1 MNQSDTPNQPDART
15 RLLEAAT
22 AIFLE
27 EGYRASV
34 DRIAARAGVAK
45 QTLYNYFPRKDDL
58 FCEVIRQGT
67 AAMLVALD
75 ADHEPLRARLLR
87 FARAFRDC
95 VLGPEG
101 IAFFRTIAAE
111 APRFPEMTAAF
122 YANGPEQTTQRLATV
137 LDKAMSAGELRRD
150 DPVFAAKMLL
160 AMLTECERTQRLFSG
175 ESAAPQEEAD
185 VERILDLF
193 LRAYAPPAT

>member
-1 MNQSDTPNQPDART
+1 MSSSDIPNSNDART

-34 DRIAARAGVAK
+34 ERIAARAGVAR

-87 FARAFRDC
+87 FALAFRDC

-122 YANGPEQTTQRLATV
+122 YTNGPEQTTRRLAAV
-137 LDKAMSAGELRRD
+137 LDKAMAAGELRRD
-150 DPVFAAKMLL
+150 DPVFAARMLL
-160 AMLTECERTQRLFSG
+160 AMLAESERTQRLFSG
-175 ESAAPQEEAD
+175 EITPPHDEAE

-193 LRAYAPPAT
+193 LRAYAPTPT

>member
-1 MNQSDTPNQPDART
+1 MGHSDNSAACDCRT
-15 RLLEAAT
+15 RLLQAAT
-22 AIFLE
+22 AAFLE
-27 EGYRASV
+27 EGYRVSV
-34 DRIAARAGVAK
+34 ERIAARAGVAK

-87 FARAFRDC
+87 FAHAFRDC
-95 VLGPEG
+95 VLGDEG

-122 YANGPEQTTQRLATV
+122 YASGPEQTTRRLARV
-137 LDKAMSAGELRRD
+137 LEQAMASGELRSD
-150 DPVFAAKMLL
+150 DPEFAAKMLL
-160 AMLTECERTQRLFSG
+160 AMLSECERTERLFSVG
-175 ESAAPQEEAD
+175 AATPPSEAD
-185 VERILDLF
+185 TVRIVDLF
-193 LRAYAPPAT
+193 LRAYAPTP